1 MPKRPIRANNNARIA
16 TRGRHPCTTTLP
28 SLVEGNSDAR
38 FRRLV
43 YDFLTL
49 SARMRT
55 MREHLGEQAGL
66 TAPQYTFLMAV
77 MELGEHTGVTM
88 TELADYLLVTPAFV
102 THESNVLVRS
112 GLIVKRAN
120 PQDGR
125 SSLLSLSEK
134 GWRLVSKL
142 IPEVRA
148 VNDLFFSQLDE
159 TTFRRAQQL
168 LALLLEGSEHAM
180 GYVAAGRAVKGLRN
194 APGRDR
200 QAPANRPRGA

>member
-1 MPKRPIRANNNARIA
+1 MPKRNTRARNAEPLVK
-16 TRGRHPCTTTLP
+16 RGRHPCTTTLP
-28 SLVEGNSDAR
+28 VLVKGGSDAR

-55 MREHLGEQAGL
+55 MREHLGQQAGL

-77 MELGEHTGVTM
+77 MELGEHTGVPM
-88 TELADYLLVTPAFV
+88 RDLADYLLVTPAFV
-102 THESNVLVRS
+102 THESNILVRS

-120 PQDGR
+120 PRDGR
-125 SSLLSLSEK
+125 SSLLSLSDK

-148 VNDLFFSQLDE
+148 VNDLFFSRLSA
-159 TTFRRAQQL
+159 TTFGRAQQL
-168 LALLLEGSEHAM
+168 VALLLEGSERAM
-180 GYVAAGRAVKGLRN
+180 GHVAAGRTVDGLRET
-194 APGRDR
+194 PGRNR
-200 QAPANRPRGA
+200 HASANRRRGG